1 MRITEAFIRA
11 LPKTDLH
18 VHLDGSLRLPS
29 LIEMARERGIAL
41 PSSGEEGLRDLV
53 FKPRYADL
61 AEYLEG
67 FRYTTAVL
75 QDPEGLER
83 AAFELALDNADEGV
97 RYVEVRFAPQ
107 LHLRADLDVATVCG
121 AVDRGLA
128 RAAAQIN
135 GLAEVRDGVVPP
147 FRYGMIVCAMRMF
160 TAGMSQWFQ
169 QLLSVHRD
177 MPAENIGSLASYEL
191 ARAAVRA
198 RDEHG
203 LPIVGFDL
211 AGLENGYPAIDH
223 AEAYRFAHRH
233 FMKKTVHA
241 GEAYGPESIFQAIT
255 ALHADRIGHGYHL
268 FSEDLIRGDRVA
280 DRQAYVR
287 NLAEYIADRRIT
299 LEVCITSN
307 LQTNPNLR
315 DARDHVLREMLEHAL
330 SVTLC
335 TDNRLISSTTVTREI
350 MLAVEAF
357 GLDRQTLKNLIVYG
371 FKRSFYPGTYLE
383 KRGYVRQAIDRYERL
398 EREYLAGNGAD

>member
-1 MRITEAFIRA
+1 MRITESFIRA

-29 LIEMARERGIAL
+29 LVEMARERGVRL
-41 PSSGEEGLRDLV
+41 PSSTEDGLRELV
-53 FKPRYADL
+53 FKPRYASL

-83 AAFELALDNADEGV
+83 AAYELVLDNAEEGV

-107 LHLRADLDVATVCG
+107 LHQSEALDVAAVCG
-121 AVDRGLA
+121 AVDRGLS
-128 RAAAQIN
+128 RAAAEVN
-135 GLAEVRDGVVPP
+135 ARPDVRDGVEPP

-160 TAGMSQWFQ
+160 ASGMSRWFQ

-177 MPAENIGSLASYEL
+177 MPADHLGGLASYEL

-198 RDEHG
+198 RDDYG

-223 AEAYRFAHRH
+223 VEAYRYAHRH

-255 ALHADRIGHGYHL
+255 ALHADRIGHGCHL
-268 FSEDLIRGDRVA
+268 FSPALIRAERVA
-280 DRQAYVR
+280 DREAYIR
-287 NLAEYIADRRIT
+287 HLAEYIADRRIT

-307 LQTNPNLR
+307 LQTNPELR
-315 DARDHVLREMLEHAL
+315 GARDHVLREMLEHAL

-350 MLAVEAF
+350 MLAVDAF
-357 GLDRQTLKNLIVYG
+357 NLDRRALKNLIVYG

-383 KRGYVRQAIDRYERL
+383 KRGYVRQAIDRYEQL
-398 EREYLAGNGAD
+398 EREYLAGA

>member
-1 MRITEAFIRA
+1 MRIPESFIRA
-11 LPKTDLH
+11 VPKTDLH
-18 VHLDGSLRLPS
+18 VHLDGSLRLSS

-41 PSSGEEGLRDLV
+41 PAATAEGMRELV
-53 FKPRYADL
+53 FKPRYASL

-75 QDPEGLER
+75 QDPAGLQR
-83 AAFELALDNADEGV
+83 AAYELALDNAEEGV

-107 LHLRADLDVATVCG
+107 LHVNEAMDVAEACR
-121 AVDRGLA
+121 AVDDGLG
-128 RAAAQIN
+128 RAAAEIN
-135 GLAEVRDGVVPP
+135 GRPEVRDGVEPP

-160 TAGMSQWFQ
+160 TPGMSHWFK
-169 QLLSVHRD
+169 QLLAVHRD
-177 MPAENIGSLASYEL
+177 MPADHLGGLASYEL
-191 ARAAVRA
+191 ARAVVRA
-198 RDEHG
+198 RDEYG

-223 AEAYRFAHRH
+223 VEAYRYAHRH

-255 ALHADRIGHGYHL
+255 ALHTDRIGHGYHL
-268 FSEDLIRGDRVA
+268 FSEDLIRGERVA

-287 NLAEYIADRRIT
+287 HLAEFIADRRIT

-307 LQTNPNLR
+307 LQTNPDLR
-315 DARDHVLREMLEHAL
+315 DARDHVLREMLDHSL

-335 TDNRLISSTTVTREI
+335 TDNRLVSSTTVTREI

-357 GLDRQTLKNLIVYG
+357 DLDRQTLKNLIVYG

-383 KRGYVRQAIDRYERL
+383 KRGYVRQAIDRYEKL
-398 EREYLAGNGAD
+398 EREHLAV

>member
-1 MRITEAFIRA
+1 MRITESFIRA
-11 LPKTDLH
+11 VPKTDLH
-18 VHLDGSLRLPS
+18 VHLDGSLRLSS
-29 LIEMARERGIAL
+29 LIEMAHARGVEL
-41 PSSGEEGLRDLV
+41 PSSTEDGLRELV
-53 FKPRYADL
+53 FKPRYASL

-67 FRYTTAVL
+67 FRYTVAVL
-75 QDPEGLER
+75 QDAEGLER
-83 AAFELALDNADEGV
+83 AAYELALDNAAEGV

-107 LHLRADLDVATVCG
+107 LHLSETMDVAAVCS

-128 RAAAQIN
+128 RAAA
-135 GLAEVRDGVVPP
+135 EVNARPEVCGGVEPP

-223 AEAYRFAHRH
+223 VEAYRFVHRH

-255 ALHADRIGHGYHL
+255 ALHADRIGHGCHL
-268 FSEDLIRGDRVA
+268 FSAARIQAERVA
-280 DRQAYVR
+280 DREAYVR

-307 LQTNPNLR
+307 LQTNPDLR

-335 TDNRLISSTTVTREI
+335 TDNRLVSSTTVTREI

-357 GLDRQTLKNLIVYG
+357 DLDRQALKNLIVYG

-383 KRGYVRQAIDRYERL
+383 KRGYVRQAIDRYEQL
-398 EREYLAGNGAD
+398 ERAHLAGS

>member
-1 MRITEAFIRA
+1 MRITEQFIRA

-29 LIEMARERGIAL
+29 LIEMARERGVAL
-41 PSSGEEGLRDLV
+41 PSTTEEGLRELV
-53 FKPRYADL
+53 FKPRYASL

-75 QDPEGLER
+75 QDSEGLER
-83 AAFELALDNADEGV
+83 AAYELALDNAAEGV

-107 LHLRADLDVATVCG
+107 LHQSESLDVAAVCG
-121 AVDRGLA
+121 AVDRGLS
-128 RAAAQIN
+128 RAAAEIN
-135 GLAEVRDGVVPP
+135 ARPDVRDGVEPP

-160 TAGMSQWFQ
+160 TAEMSQWFG
-169 QLLSVHRD
+169 QLLSVHRE
-177 MPAENIGSLASYEL
+177 MPPENIGSLASYEL

-223 AEAYRFAHRH
+223 AEAYRFVHRH

-268 FSEDLIRGDRVA
+268 FSPALIRVERVA
-280 DRQAYVR
+280 DREAYVR

-307 LQTNPNLR
+307 LQTNPELR
-315 DARDHVLREMLEHAL
+315 DVQDHVLREMLEHAL

-357 GLDRQTLKNLIVYG
+357 DLGRQALKDLIVYG

-383 KRGYVRQAIDRYERL
+383 KRGYVRQAIDRYEQL
-398 EREYLAGNGAD
+398 EREHLLAGA

>member
-1 MRITEAFIRA
+1 MRITESFIRS

-29 LIEMARERGIAL
+29 LIEMARERGVEM
-41 PSSGEEGLRDLV
+41 PSTSEEGLRELV
-53 FKPRYADL
+53 FKPRYANL

-75 QDPEGLER
+75 QDAEGLER
-83 AAFELALDNADEGV
+83 AAYELALDNVAEGV

-107 LHLRADLDVATVCG
+107 LHQSETLDVTAVC
-121 AVDRGLA
+121 AAIDRGLS
-128 RAAAQIN
+128 RAAAQVN
-135 GLAEVRDGVVPP
+135 AQPDVRDGVEPP

-160 TAGMSQWFQ
+160 TPGMSRWFQ

-177 MPAENIGSLASYEL
+177 MPADHLGGLASYEL

-198 RDEHG
+198 RDDHG

-223 AEAYRFAHRH
+223 IEAYRFAHRH

-255 ALHADRIGHGYHL
+255 ALHADRIGHGCHL
-268 FSEDLIRGDRVA
+268 FSPALIRTERVA
-280 DRQAYVR
+280 DREAYVR

-307 LQTNPNLR
+307 LQTNPELR

-335 TDNRLISSTTVTREI
+335 TDNRLVSSTTVTREI

-357 GLDRQTLKNLIVYG
+357 DLGRQALKNLIVYG

-383 KRGYVRQAIDRYERL
+383 KRGYVRQVIDRYEQL
-398 EREYLAGNGAD
+398 ERAHLASG

>member
-1 MRITEAFIRA
+1 MRITESFVRA

-29 LIEMARERGIAL
+29 LIEMARARGVEL
-41 PSSGEEGLRDLV
+41 PSFTEDGLRELV
-53 FKPRYADL
+53 FKPRYASL

-83 AAFELALDNADEGV
+83 AAYELALDNAAEGV

-107 LHLRADLDVATVCG
+107 LHLSETMDVAAVCG

-128 RAAAQIN
+128 RAAALVNAQPD
-135 GLAEVRDGVVPP
+135 VRDGVEPP

-160 TAGMSQWFQ
+160 AAGMSRWFQ

-177 MPAENIGSLASYEL
+177 MPADHLGGLASYEL

-198 RDEHG
+198 RDDHG

-223 AEAYRFAHRH
+223 VEAYRFVHRH

-255 ALHADRIGHGYHL
+255 ALHADRIGHGCHL
-268 FSEDLIRGDRVA
+268 FSPALIRAERVA
-280 DRQAYVR
+280 DRETYVR

-307 LQTNPNLR
+307 LQTNPDLC

-335 TDNRLISSTTVTREI
+335 TDNRLVSSTTVTREI

-357 GLDRQTLKNLIVYG
+357 DLDRQALKNLIVYG

-383 KRGYVRQAIDRYERL
+383 KRGYVRQAIDRYEQL
-398 EREYLAGNGAD
+398 EREQLAGSATG